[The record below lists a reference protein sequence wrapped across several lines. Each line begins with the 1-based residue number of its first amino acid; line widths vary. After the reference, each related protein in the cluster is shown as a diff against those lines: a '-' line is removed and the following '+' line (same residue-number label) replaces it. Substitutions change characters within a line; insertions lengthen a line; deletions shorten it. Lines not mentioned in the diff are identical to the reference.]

1 MDNRIF
7 IKQLSFTLQHWKSLK
22 TLRLDHGLE
31 GMKYIIQAY
40 EGEINRQ
47 GEKEVQPA
55 DLPP

>member
-1 MDNRIF
+1 M
-7 IKQLSFTLQHWKSLK
+7 
-22 TLRLDHGLE
+22 RLDHGLE

-40 EGEINRQ
+40 GGEIHRQ